1 MNLAF
6 RIQHSACRAD
16 KPSRKPIMKTQM
28 KRAVIAVN
36 FATIFTLMTLA
47 SLAAESG
54 KQHKVL
60 FEFTSQGQEQITAVL
75 NNIENV
81 REALGNDTKV
91 MVIAHGPGIA
101 LVQKTNTESAD
112 RMRKL
117 GEAGV
122 VFAAC
127 ENTMKRKNIAKADLF
142 DFAKTVDSGVAE
154 VVRRQEAGWSYVKSG
169 H

>member
-1 MNLAF
+1 
-6 RIQHSACRAD
+6 
-16 KPSRKPIMKTQM
+16 MKHII
-28 KRAVIAVN
+28 IALL
-36 FATIFTLMTLA
+36 FTFMTLA
-47 SLAAESG
+47 SPAAEAG
-54 KQHKVL
+54 QQHKVL

-81 REALGNDTKV
+81 RQALGNETKV
-91 MVIAHGPGIA
+91 MVVAHGPGIA

-127 ENTMKRKNIAKADLF
+127 ENTMKKKNIAKGDLL
-142 DFAKTVDSGVAE
+142 DFATTVDSGVAE
-154 VVRRQEAGWSYVKSG
+154 VVRRQESGWSYVKSG